1 MKKIAI
7 ALATAAMFDLG
18 TVVVSSQAAETVHL
32 YLKANGTNTAGEN
45 VAASADH
52 KSGKTTAI
60 FKFFK
65 IDAVNTPQACMAKGG
80 EVVKNATGQQA
91 CKSDKPISGG
101 IEVLSWSWGR

>member
-7 ALATAAMFDLG
+7 ALATAAVFDLG

-45 VAASADH
+45 VAAPAFTDH

-60 FKFFK
+60 FKFLK

-80 EVVKNATGQQA
+80 TVEQHNGQPA
-91 CKSDKPISGG
+91 CKIAMQDIS
-101 IEVLSWSWGR
+101 ITK